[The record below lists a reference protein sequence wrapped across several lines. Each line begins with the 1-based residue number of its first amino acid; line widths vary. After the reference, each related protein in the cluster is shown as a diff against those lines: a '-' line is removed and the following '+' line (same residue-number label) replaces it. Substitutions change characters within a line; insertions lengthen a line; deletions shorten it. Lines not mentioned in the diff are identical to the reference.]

1 MRLTV
6 VVFVFTMMLCGNGI
20 ARQPDS
26 LPNVTLDCY
35 QSYVTSVALPEQSYD
50 SISVDGDNV
59 KKPRYRLQVMDASN
73 LKIIEDP
80 ERRIYRKEYT
90 KNKSE
95 LETDLLGKTKIVGW
109 REDASMA
116 VRLFTIDFDNN
127 VFSILQIPHAKA
139 PVPLALLGVTHC
151 KPVP

>member
-1 MRLTV
+1 MRHIV
-6 VVFVFTMMLCGNGI
+6 VVFVFSIMLCCKGI
-20 ARQPDS
+20 ARSPDS

-35 QSYVTSVALPEQSYD
+35 QSYVTSIALPEQSYD
-50 SISVDGDNV
+50 SISVDGDNL
-59 KKPRYRLQVMDASN
+59 KKPRFRLQVTDASI

-80 ERRIYRKEYT
+80 ERRLYKKEYV

-95 LETDLLGKTKIVGW
+95 LETDLLGKTNIVGW

-116 VRLFTIDFDNN
+116 ARLFTIDFDNN
-127 VFSILQIPHAKA
+127 VFSILQIPHAKS

-151 KPVP
+151 KPVS